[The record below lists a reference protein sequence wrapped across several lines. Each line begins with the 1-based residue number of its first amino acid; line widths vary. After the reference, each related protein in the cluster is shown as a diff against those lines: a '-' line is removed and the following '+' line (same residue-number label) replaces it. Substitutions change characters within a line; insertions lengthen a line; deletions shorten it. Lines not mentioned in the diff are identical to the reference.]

1 MLSQHA
7 NLKTLTRTTVHKDGI
22 EGKQES
28 SGIKTYPNSGVHIH
42 TESVAPQRGLRG
54 YCVDF
59 KQVRSS
65 LLNPGIT

>member
-28 SGIKTYPNSGVHIH
+28 YPNSGVHIH